1 MVGDS
6 ESEEIY
12 LNRHLKNRSH
22 TEMRNGVK
30 GWMCRV
36 HEMER
41 TGGTLGIPASPIY
54 LKHRNKVLG

>member
-1 MVGDS
+1 
-6 ESEEIY
+6 
-12 LNRHLKNRSH
+12 
-22 TEMRNGVK
+22 MRNGVR

-41 TGGTLGIPASPIY
+41 TGGTLGIPASPIH